1 MQSRDCACAML
12 KCRQKEKSRAG
23 FYANQRNMHPPV
35 STFPRVRGF
44 TLGFQAMASG
54 ISKIPGLS
62 MKTVL
67 RRHLQEAVLE
77 ATETSRLSKP
87 VYTLVALVYQVS
99 SPPESLHNYLLRQRV
114 SGRCGFLYVYPHF
127 SAWHLIRLFPPL
139 SDSYAMKCDSRVS
152 APRQKGSTRFGAYS
166 GRTGV
171 STLTLSWVNS
181 LRKGTSSWT
190 GFFLCL
196 GLRPPGAYRTECNK
210 QGTPRTW
217 SRVQGPHPR
226 SYHCHKVAWGP

>member
-114 SGRCGFLYVYPHF
+114 SGRCGLLYVYLHF
-127 SAWHLIRLFPPL
+127 SAWH
-139 SDSYAMKCDSRVS
+139 
-152 APRQKGSTRFGAYS
+152 
-166 GRTGV
+166 
-171 STLTLSWVNS
+171 
-181 LRKGTSSWT
+181 
-190 GFFLCL
+190 
-196 GLRPPGAYRTECNK
+196 
-210 QGTPRTW
+210 
-217 SRVQGPHPR
+217 
-226 SYHCHKVAWGP
+226 